1 MGCVSSGVI
10 WERVESENGTC
21 GSNAKSEGIAC
32 FDTKTC
38 RERSI
43 FGEWPISPSCRTA
56 LLPHLRISLPP
67 QKGKNTPQNP
77 QHSFSHPFSHPFFPI
92 TTCRGPTSAKKPIL
106 LTSVTM
112 ASRTSPLKGRKTIAW
127 YCSGNVT
134 KPIPS
139 LIRPWICEWNRVG

>member
-1 MGCVSSGVI
+1 MAHFSLMSDPVVATSQDL
-10 WERVESENGTC
+10 
-21 GSNAKSEGIAC
+21 IAAPKRK
-32 FDTKTC
+32 KTHPK
-38 RERSI
+38 I
-43 FGEWPISPSCRTA
+43 P
-56 LLPHLRISLPP
+56 
-67 QKGKNTPQNP
+67 NTLF
-77 QHSFSHPFSHPFFPI
+77 HTLFPI